1 MAKIYLRKIL
11 DGKMTIDDVPAK
23 WKAEVQLLLDDAKA
37 D

>member
-23 WKAEVQLLLDDAKA
+23 WKDEVRRLLDEAKA